1 MNVVTPPDPASVAAQ
16 SERLRPAPLGVVGQ
30 PVAHDSAVRHV
41 SGAALYVD
49 DVPEPRDLLHGYVR
63 LSEHAHARVTKLDV
77 SAAAAAPG
85 VAAVLTA
92 RDIPGVNDVGPA
104 FPGDPIFADGLVEYA
119 GQSLFAVAAG
129 SIGQARAA
137 AARAAVEYEVLEP
150 VLTIDAALQRQ
161 SFVLPSQTMRRGD
174 AAAALV
180 AARHRLR
187 GRIVMGGQDHFYLEG
202 QIAMA
207 IPGEDNDMLVLS
219 STQHPTE
226 VQHLVARALRIPDHA
241 VVCETRRMGGGFGG
255 KESQASLIACIA
267 ALLAAKTRRPVKL
280 RLDRD
285 DDMRL
290 TGKRHDFRIDWDVGF
305 DDDGR
310 IEGISFE
317 LASRCGMS
325 PDLSAAIND
334 RAMFHSDNAYYLPNV
349 TIVSHRC
356 KTHTVSNTAFRGF
369 GGPQGMM
376 GIEAVMDAIA
386 RHLRRD
392 PYEVRRRNFYG
403 KTDRNVTPYHMT
415 VADNIIPELAAGLAR
430 TSEYARRRRE
440 IAAFNATSPWI
451 KRGIALTPVK
461 FGISFTLTRMNQAGA
476 LVHVYTDGSVQL
488 NHGGT
493 EMGQGLFVKV
503 AQVVAEEFGLKL
515 DRVKITATTT
525 AKVPNT
531 SPTAASSGSDLNGRA
546 AQVAAR
552 AIRERIAKVVA
563 AEWGISASDI
573 SFRDGEL
580 HAAGRSMAFA
590 TAVRR
595 TYDQR
600 VQLSATGHYA
610 TPKLH
615 YDTATHRGRPF
626 YYFAYG
632 AAVSEVEVDTL
643 TGEYRIRRVDILHDV
658 GNSLN
663 PAIDLGQIEGGF
675 VQGAGWLTSEELWWD
690 AQGRLRTHAPS
701 TYKIPAV
708 SDVPADFR
716 VAIYKRG
723 RNREDVVYRSKAVGE
738 PPLMLGISVFHA
750 LRDAVAACG
759 DVAEAAALDAPATPE
774 RVLLAIEARRARAAA
789 VRPQAAA

>member
-1 MNVVTPPDPASVAAQ
+1 MNVLTPPERTAPAR
-16 SERLRPAPLGVVGQ
+16 SEPLSGAIGR
-30 PVAHDSAVRHV
+30 PVAHDSAVKHV
-41 SGAALYVD
+41 TGTARYVD
-49 DVPEPRDLLHGYVR
+49 DVAEPRDLLHAFVA
-63 LSEHAHARVTKLDV
+63 LSPHAHARVTALDL
-77 SAAAAAPG
+77 AAVAAAPG
-85 VAAVLTA
+85 VAAVVAA

-129 SIGQARAA
+129 SIPAARAA
-137 AARAAVEYEVLEP
+137 AALARIEFDVLAP
-150 VLTIDAALQRQ
+150 VLTIDAAMERQ

-174 AAAALV
+174 AAAAL
-180 AARHRLR
+180 AAAPHRLR
-187 GRIVMGGQDHFYLEG
+187 GRILMGGQDHFYLEG

-207 IPGEDNDMLVLS
+207 IPGEDRDMLVLS

-226 VQHLVARALRIPDHA
+226 VQHLVARMLAIPDHA

-267 ALLAAKTRRPVKL
+267 ALLAARTRRPVKL

-285 DDMRL
+285 DDMKL

-305 DDDGR
+305 DGAGR
-310 IEGISFE
+310 IEGITFE

-386 RHLRRD
+386 RHLRLD
-392 PYEVRRRNFYG
+392 PLEVRRRNFYG
-403 KTDRNVTPYHMT
+403 RRDRNVTPYHMT
-415 VADNIIPELAAGLAR
+415 VEDNVIPELAAELAR
-430 TSEYARRRRE
+430 SSDYAARRRQV
-440 IAAFNATSPWI
+440 AAFNAASPWI

-461 FGISFTLTRMNQAGA
+461 FGISFTLLRMNQAGA
-476 LVHVYTDGSVQL
+476 LVHVYTDGSVHL

-493 EMGQGLFVKV
+493 EMGQGLFIKV
-503 AQVVAEEFGLKL
+503 AQVVADEFALPL

-531 SPTAASSGSDLNGRA
+531 SPTAASSGSDLNARA

-552 AIRERIAKVVA
+552 TIRARIAGVIA
-563 AEWGISASDI
+563 ADWNVPPAAIV
-573 SFRDGEL
+573 FRDGAL
-580 HAAGRSMAFA
+580 HAGDRRMPFA
-590 TAVRR
+590 AAAKR
-595 TYDQR
+595 THEQR
-600 VQLSATGHYA
+600 VQLSAAGYYA
-610 TPKLH
+610 TPKLK
-615 YDTATHRGRPF
+615 YDTVTHRGRPF
-626 YYFAYG
+626 FYFAYG

-643 TGEYRIRRVDILHDV
+643 TGEYAVRRVDILHDV
-658 GNSLN
+658 GRSLN

-675 VQGAGWLTSEELWWD
+675 VQGMGWLTSEELWWD
-690 AQGRLRTHAPS
+690 ANGRLRTHAPS

-708 SDVPADFR
+708 GDVPADFR
-716 VAIYKRG
+716 VAIFRRG
-723 RNREDVVYRSKAVGE
+723 RNREDTVNRSKAVGE
-738 PPLMLGISVFHA
+738 PPLMLAISVFHA
-750 LRDAVAACG
+750 LRDAVFACA
-759 DVAEAAALDAPATPE
+759 DLPEAAELDAPATPE
-774 RVLLAIEARRARAAA
+774 RVLHAIVARRARAAA
-789 VRPQAAA
+789 LAEPLAAD